1 MEILFFLKSKRE
13 KKNFCLAVWHHTR
26 HCVWMQLENN
36 SNGKSVISR
45 QCAIDFPPIR
55 IGNEIL
61 LVYYYIINE
70 VILKR
75 IIISSTLGWRTGSK
89 PCADRSSKKPVLT
102 RWKIHWIFPLI
113 IIFAYNNYR
122 NFLLFVSEQFHY
134 LEYLN
139 TDAAWNFQEG
149 CWSLNMPVWE
159 AKS

>member
-1 MEILFFLKSKRE
+1 MEILFFLKAKGK

-36 SNGKSVISR
+36 SNGESVISR

-75 IIISSTLGWRTGSK
+75 IIISSTSGWWTGSEH
-89 PCADRSSKKPVLT
+89 CADRSSKKKKKKSWSGEKYSEFFL
-102 RWKIHWIFPLI
+102 WLSYLHI
-113 IIFAYNNYR
+113 IITGIF
-122 NFLLFVSEQFHY
+122 FCL
-134 LEYLN
+134 
-139 TDAAWNFQEG
+139 
-149 CWSLNMPVWE
+149 SLNNFITWNTSTQMQPEISKRAVE
-159 AKS
+159 A